1 MLVVYRVARMTKGL
15 RVASFFSGIGGFDL
29 GLERAGM
36 NVIFQCE
43 INEFCKKVLKK
54 HWPNVHLESD
64 ILQLKAKDIPEAE
77 LWAGGFPC
85 QDVSLANQGKRKGL
99 EGFRSG
105 LFYKYAELIAEKFP
119 RWILVENVPG
129 LLNCSISN

>member
-1 MLVVYRVARMTKGL
+1 MTNAL

-36 NVIFQCE
+36 NVVFQCE

-54 HWPNVHLESD
+54 HWPLVPLQSD
-64 ILQLKAKDIPEAE
+64 ILSLGADEIPEAE
-77 LWAGGFPC
+77 LWAGGFPY

-99 EGFRSG
+99 EGSG
-105 LFYKYAELIAEKFP
+105 HWMNSGIAYYGKM
-119 RWILVENVPG
+119 LH
-129 LLNCSISN
+129 SIPNKQNAFQWQM